1 MEAVHVILAVLG
13 GAFVLVM
20 LFCFYRELRDFFKR

>member
-1 MEAVHVILAVLG
+1 MEAVKVVLAVLA
-13 GAFVLVM
+13 GAFVLVI